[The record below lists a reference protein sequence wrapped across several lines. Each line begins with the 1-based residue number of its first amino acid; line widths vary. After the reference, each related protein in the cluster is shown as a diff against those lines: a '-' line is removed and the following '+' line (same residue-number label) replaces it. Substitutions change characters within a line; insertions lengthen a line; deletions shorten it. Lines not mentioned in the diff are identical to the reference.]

1 MKPSIFLC
9 SFDRASLYNL
19 VNKTNLVHNLFFYIY
34 QPLHVS
40 DDYGSIIIHSI
51 LHTRHS
57 STQNNKYQV
66 SHKHTCFSWWCT
78 HSRPKHVE
86 TDKYT
91 KNKTTEN
98 KLCTK
103 LALFTRPL
111 PVSMPDC
118 GRKFDTYQS
127 QKELFC
133 LAPRSSTRS
142 LEDTKQKSL
151 DISIFHYNTPIQ

>member
-1 MKPSIFLC
+1 MFRATMWPSSGETTVFMRHLVLVILC
-9 SFDRASLYNL
+9 GWMSGMQEHML
-19 VNKTNLVHNLFFYIY
+19 
-34 QPLHVS
+34 
-40 DDYGSIIIHSI
+40 

-57 STQNNKYQV
+57 PTQNNKYQM
-66 SHKHTCFSWWCT
+66 SHKHSRFSWWWA